1 MNSKNIVYH
10 CRSFLLILF
19 VIASFSCQKSN
30 EMNRFDVISAKHS
43 ETIEDDL
50 ESTDENIFQLGHGC
64 KHATLSQIAYVNLG
78 VSKLDQFLQKCY
90 NETNSKKWC
99 DQVARPN
106 PDSRPVFD
114 CTYSPT
120 QPHVFIHPSE
130 SSWSNAIGAVKLVK
144 ELEAK
149 RIKIDLIYNWWRP
162 EPYNSNVGGAAGRHP
177 FGTSVDVRFANK
189 TEQNKAHA
197 ELCKLRKKGRL
208 RALGYYSGTGLH
220 LGVGDRVA
228 NTWGKSCP

>member
-1 MNSKNIVYH
+1 MNSINIIFH
-10 CRSFLLILF
+10 SRCFLLILLI
-19 VIASFSCQKSN
+19 IASFSCQKSN
-30 EMNRFDVISAKHS
+30 EINRLDVLSAMHS

-50 ESTDENIFQLGHGC
+50 ESTGENIFQLGHGC
-64 KHATLSQIAYVNLG
+64 KHATLAQIAYVDLG
-78 VSKLDQFLQKCY
+78 VSKLNQFLQKCY

-106 PDSRPVFD
+106 PESHLAFD

-130 SSWSNAIGAVKLVK
+130 SSWSNAIGAVKLVQ

-149 RIKIDLIYNWWRP
+149 SIKIDSIYNWWRP

-177 FGTSVDVRFANK
+177 FGTSVDVRFASK

-197 ELCKLRKKGRL
+197 ELCKFRKQGRL

-220 LGVGDRVA
+220 LGMGDKIA
-228 NTWGKSCP
+228 NTWGKACP